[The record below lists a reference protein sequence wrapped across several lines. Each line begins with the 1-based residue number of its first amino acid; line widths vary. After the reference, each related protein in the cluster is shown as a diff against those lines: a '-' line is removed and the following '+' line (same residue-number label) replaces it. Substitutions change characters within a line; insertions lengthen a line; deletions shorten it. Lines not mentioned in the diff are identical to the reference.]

1 MQENQN
7 NNNEV
12 EELDLNHLMQIRR
25 DKLKDLQEQG
35 KNPFE
40 ITKFNRTNTAGKI
53 KSNYEKIRKNKIHR
67 NKL

>member
-40 ITKFNRTNTAGKI
+40 ITKFNRTNTAGEI
-53 KSNYEKIRKNKIHR
+53 KSIMKNLKKR
-67 NKL
+67 M

>member
-35 KNPFE
+35 KNPKLCKYKRF
-40 ITKFNRTNTAGKI
+40 RR
-53 KSNYEKIRKNKIHR
+53 RKLQII
-67 NKL
+67 